1 MRLRAKPKAFDVL
14 RQNQHIIVFKPE
26 EKKGE
31 WKHFFCNDN
40 PLHVELATGKGQF
53 IVESALRN
61 PQINYIGVDSK
72 HEVLYMA
79 LKKVLNKNVKNIAL
93 LPFNIENIE
102 EVFDTQEVDLLYI
115 NFCDPWPKSRHA
127 KRRLTNRRFLEKYK
141 LFLKENAQII
151 FKTDNRALFDYSIEE
166 FNEANFCIESIT
178 YDLAAKNDTENI
190 LTEYEMKFMGKGVK
204 INRLKARYNLHK

>member
-1 MRLRAKPKAFDVL
+1 MRLRAKPKALGVL
-14 RQNQHIIVFKPE
+14 RQNQHIIVFRPE
-26 EKKGE
+26 TKKGE
-31 WKHFFCNDN
+31 WRYFFCNDR

-53 IVESALRN
+53 IVENALRN
-61 PQINYIGVDSK
+61 PEINYIGIDSK

-79 LKKVLNKNVKNIAL
+79 LKKVLNKNVKNVAL

-102 EVFDTQEVDLLYI
+102 EVFDKQEVDLLYI

-141 LFLKENAQII
+141 LFLKEGAQII

-166 FNEANFCIESIT
+166 FNEANLSIESIT
-178 YDLAAKNDTENI
+178 YDLEAEKDIENI
-190 LTEYEMKFMGKGVK
+190 PTEYEMKFMEKGVK
-204 INRLKARYNLHK
+204 INRLKARYNPRK